1 MNYNKLIKFY
11 KGYVLLEIHSEL
23 NTKGIFSIDEVDQ
36 LLKTH
41 AETDKSC
48 KEMDYDELLELIT
61 WSFDFGNSIGLNLN
75 FKNNE
80 WNESI

>member
-11 KGYVLLEIHSEL
+11 KGYVLLSIHSEL
-23 NTKGIFSIDEVDQ
+23 NTKGVFSVCEVDQ
-36 LLKTH
+36 LLKVH
-41 AETDKSC
+41 AETNKSC
-48 KEMDYDELLELIT
+48 KDMDYDELLELIT